1 MELKDNQLLRSAF
14 NDYICSVTADIP
26 SEETLSETLSFSPRF
41 IRRMSRLLRR
51 ARSLEAAG
59 SAPGQAVL
67 YPHDNSAAYRAP
79 VQWRRR
85 LVLLAVIAAVL
96 VSAVSA
102 VAAREEIRNFFIT
115 IYEKYT
121 SVIFDRQAGTAE
133 IPVES
138 VSSAVSDLPSYI
150 PEGYEVGSR
159 LVTDNYIQ
167 IIYSKADALDI
178 IFERNSPD
186 NLTAI
191 LDTEGTQY
199 EKIPVDRFEGIYFS
213 NKGIQNL
220 LWQDEYYVYGLSGP
234 ASREDLTAIAQSVYK

>member
-1 MELKDNQLLRSAF
+1 MELKDNLLLRSAF
-14 NDYICSVTADIP
+14 DDYLCSVTADIP
-26 SEETLSETLSFSPRF
+26 SEETLSGTLSFSPRF
-41 IRRMSRLLRR
+41 ERRMQRLLRK

-59 SAPGQAVL
+59 SEPAQAVL
-67 YPHDNSAAYRAP
+67 YPHDHASAYRAP

-102 VAAREEIRNFFIT
+102 VAAREEIRNFFIN
-115 IYEKYT
+115 IYEEYT
-121 SVIFDRQAGTAE
+121 SIIFDRPADKAE
-133 IPVES
+133 VPVEP
-138 VSSAVSDLPSYI
+138 VSSALSDFPSYI
-150 PEGYEVGSR
+150 PEGYEVSSR

-167 IIYSKADALDI
+167 IIYSKSDALDI

-234 ASREDLTAIAQSVYK
+234 ISREDLNAMAQSLYK

>member
-1 MELKDNQLLRSAF
+1 MELKDNLLLRSAF
-14 NDYICSVTADIP
+14 DDYLCSVTADMP

-41 IRRMSRLLRR
+41 IRRMRRLLRK

-59 SAPGQAVL
+59 SAPPMAVL
-67 YPHDNSAAYRAP
+67 YPHDNSSAYRAP

-121 SVIFDRQAGTAE
+121 SIIFDRPSVTAE
-133 IPVES
+133 VPVES
-138 VSSAVSDLPSYI
+138 VSSGVSGFPSYV
-150 PEGYEVGSR
+150 PEGYEAGSR

-199 EKIPVDRFEGIYFS
+199 EKIQVDRFEGVYFS

-220 LWQDEYYVYGLSGP
+220 VWQDEYYVYGLSGP
-234 ASREDLTAIAQSVYK
+234 VSREDLTDMAQSLYK